1 VDDAALNRA
10 RLPVWSLV
18 PLAAVAWWVVGY
30 LPWLAGGMRAVSVGG
45 RIPLPLSPALLS
57 SLVLG
62 TLVGGLVAGLLCLA
76 TARRRPGIL
85 ATLGG
90 VVLAVVV
97 VLAVAVAVLRR
108 DAPDAFTSDRL
119 VVTGL
124 CVVVVVG
131 ALGGWAL
138 GSAAAFGRP
147 GTGSALAVLA
157 GAVPAWLSSVLVL
170 AVDTST
176 SYAGLTVIGRIATW
190 AGAAVLVL
198 ALVTVGARPT
208 ARLAWWPLLVL
219 AAWFVSPLLTAAG
232 YLEPLLRPGMG
243 LPGTLTDSLAAAWQ
257 VFWLAASPSQ
267 RDLVPWFAALVVAAL
282 VSLVRANLGA
292 SRGDDHR
299 QVAGPVG
306 VSDSHPPMINGPQA
320 AIRDS

>member
-1 VDDAALNRA
+1 VDDGALNRA

-18 PLAAVAWWVVGY
+18 PLAAVGWWVVGF
-30 LPWLAGGMRAVSVGG
+30 LPWLAGGMRAVPIGG
-45 RIPLPLSPALLS
+45 RIPLPLSPSLLD

-76 TARRRPGIL
+76 TPRRRLGVL

-90 VVLAVVV
+90 LVLAVVV
-97 VLAVAVAVLRR
+97 VLAVAVSVLRR
-108 DAPDAFTSDRL
+108 DAPDSFSSDRL

-124 CVVVVVG
+124 CVVTVVG

-138 GSAAAFGRP
+138 GSAAAFGRV
-147 GTGSALAVLA
+147 GTGLALAVLA
-157 GAVPAWLSSVLVL
+157 GAMPAWLSSL
-170 AVDTST
+170 AVLTVDVST
-176 SYAGLTVIGRIATW
+176 SYAGVTVVGRMAVW

-208 ARLAWWPLLVL
+208 SRLAWWPLLL
-219 AAWFVSPLLTAAG
+219 IAAWFVSPLLTAAA

-243 LPGTLTDSLAAAWQ
+243 LPGTLPDSLAAAWQ
-257 VFWLAASPSQ
+257 VFWLAAAPSQ

-282 VSLVRANLGA
+282 IALVRANVLRPGQPA
-292 SRGDDHR
+292 
-299 QVAGPVG
+299 VAE
-306 VSDSHPPMINGPQA
+306 
-320 AIRDS
+320 

>member
-1 VDDAALNRA
+1 VDAGPLNRA

-18 PLAAVAWWVVGY
+18 PLAAVGWWVVGY
-30 LPWLAGGMRAVSVGG
+30 LPWLAGGMRTAPVGG
-45 RIPLPLSPALLS
+45 RIPVPLSPSLLS

-76 TARRRPGIL
+76 TPRRRLGVL

-90 VVLAVVV
+90 LVPALVV
-97 VLAVAVAVLRR
+97 VLVVAVGVLGR
-108 DAPDAFTSDRL
+108 DAPDSFASDRL
-119 VVTGL
+119 VVAGL

-138 GSAAAFGRP
+138 GSAAAFGRV
-147 GTGSALAVLA
+147 GAGVALAVLA
-157 GAVPAWLSSVLVL
+157 GAVPAWLSSILVL
-170 AVDTST
+170 AVDTSR
-176 SYAGLTVIGRIATW
+176 SYAGLTAVGRIAGW

-208 ARLAWWPLLVL
+208 SRLAWWLPLLL

-257 VFWLAASPSQ
+257 VFWLAAAPSQ

-282 VSLVRANLGA
+282 IALVRANLAG
-292 SRGDDHR
+292 SRDVDHR
-299 QVAGPVG
+299 QMAGPPG
-306 VSDSHPPMINGPQA
+306 VSDSHPPMVNET
-320 AIRDS
+320 

>member
-1 VDDAALNRA
+1 VDVGAVNRA

-18 PLAAVAWWVVGY
+18 PLAAVGWWVVGF
-30 LPWLAGGMRAVSVGG
+30 LPWLAGGMRAVPVGG
-45 RIPLPLSPALLS
+45 PVPLPLSPSLLG

-76 TARRRPGIL
+76 THRRRLGL
-85 ATLGG
+85 AATLGG
-90 VVLAVVV
+90 LVLAVVV
-97 VLAVAVAVLRR
+97 VLAVAVSVLRR
-108 DAPDAFTSDRL
+108 DAPDSFSSDRL

-138 GSAAAFGRP
+138 GSAAVFGRP
-147 GTGSALAVLA
+147 GTGLALAVLA
-157 GAVPAWLSSVLVL
+157 GAGPAWLSSLAVL

-176 SYAGLTVIGRIATW
+176 SYAGLTVVGRVAVW

-198 ALVTVGARPT
+198 ALATVGARP
-208 ARLAWWPLLVL
+208 ASRLAWWPLLLL
-219 AAWFVSPLLTAAG
+219 AAWFVSPLLTAAA

-243 LPGTLTDSLAAAWQ
+243 LPGTLPDSLGAAWQ
-257 VFWLAASPSQ
+257 VFWLAAPPSQ

-282 VSLVRANLGA
+282 IALVRADV
-292 SRGDDHR
+292 RGRLAVDHR
-299 QVAGPVG
+299 QMAERAG
-306 VSDSHPPMINGPQA
+306 VSDSHLPMVNEP
-320 AIRDS
+320 